1 LPGELKS
8 IHYSSNLPTTMDTN
22 IKTRVI
28 GIDIGVKKT
37 TISVV
42 DIRGMIIAT
51 DYMQTTDYPM
61 LNNFIEELS
70 LRIVSIAEANG
81 GYEVIRSVGISAPSS
96 NFLTGSI
103 ENAVNIPW
111 KGVIPLAALLRDRI
125 GLAVAVGNDAH
136 ITALGERAFGSA
148 HGLENFIVVTIGHGG
163 VGSCIFINGQA
174 HLGSGGY
181 AGEFG
186 HCCIEDGGRLCNCG
200 RRGCLEEYV
209 TDRGIIHTARD
220 ILESSDAPSLMRDLK
235 ELTPS
240 AISECCEKGDALAL
254 ETYNRTGFYFG
265 IALAN
270 YATIV
275 NPQAIILT
283 GELGEDYK
291 WYLDAAEQSFNE
303 HVFGNIR
310 GKVKLMVSL
319 LNSQE
324 RDVLGASALAWTVE
338 EYSLFK

>member
-1 LPGELKS
+1 
-8 IHYSSNLPTTMDTN
+8 MDTN

-37 TISVV
+37 TIAVV
-42 DIRGMIIAT
+42 DLRGMIIAK
-51 DYMQTTDYPM
+51 DSMQTTDYPM

-70 LRIVSIAEANG
+70 QRIVSIAEANG

-96 NFLTGSI
+96 NFITGSI

-136 ITALGERAFGSA
+136 ITALGERAYGAA

-163 VGSCIFINGQA
+163 LGSCIFIKGQP
-174 HLGSGGY
+174 HLGTGGY

-186 HCCIEDGGRLCNCG
+186 HTCIEDGGRLCNCG
-200 RRGCLEEYV
+200 RKGCLEEYV
-209 TDRGIIHTARD
+209 TDRGIVRTAKD
-220 ILESSDAPSLMRDLK
+220 LMESSDAPSMMRDLS
-235 ELTPS
+235 ELNPLS
-240 AISECCEKGDALAL
+240 IAECCEKGDAMAL

-265 IALAN
+265 IGLAN
-270 YATIV
+270 YATII
-275 NPQAIILT
+275 NPQAIILS
-283 GELGEDYK
+283 GELGEECK
-291 WYLDAAEQSFNE
+291 WYLEAAEQSFNE

-319 LNSQE
+319 LNNQD

>member
-1 LPGELKS
+1 
-8 IHYSSNLPTTMDTN
+8 MDTN

-37 TISVV
+37 TIAVV
-42 DIRGMIIAT
+42 DLRGMIIAK

-70 LRIVSIAEANG
+70 QRIVSIAEANG
-81 GYEVIRSVGISAPSS
+81 GYEIIRSVGISAPSS
-96 NFLTGSI
+96 NFITGSI

-136 ITALGERAFGSA
+136 ITALGERAYGSA
-148 HGLENFIVVTIGHGG
+148 HGLENFIVVTMGHGG
-163 VGSCIFINGQA
+163 LGSCIFIKGQP
-174 HLGSGGY
+174 HLGTGGY

-186 HCCIEDGGRLCNCG
+186 HTCIEDGGRLCNCG
-200 RRGCLEEYV
+200 RRGCIEEYV
-209 TDRGIIHTARD
+209 TDRGIVRTAKE
-220 ILESSDAPSLMRDLK
+220 LMAASDAPSMMRDLQ
-235 ELTPS
+235 ELTAS
-240 AISECCEKGDALAL
+240 SIAECCEKGDAMAL
-254 ETYNRTGFYFG
+254 ETYNRTGFYLG
-265 IALAN
+265 LGLAN
-270 YATIV
+270 YATVI
-275 NPQAIILT
+275 NPQAIILS
-283 GELGEDYK
+283 GELSDDCK
-291 WYLDAAEQSFNE
+291 WYLDATEQSFNE

-319 LNSQE
+319 LNSQD